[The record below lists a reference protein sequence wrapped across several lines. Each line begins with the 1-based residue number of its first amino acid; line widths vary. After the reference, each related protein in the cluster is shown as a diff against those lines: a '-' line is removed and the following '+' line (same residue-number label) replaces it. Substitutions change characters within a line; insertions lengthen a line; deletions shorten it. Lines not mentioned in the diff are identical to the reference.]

1 MLRLDM
7 ILLYM
12 LLTEDKISDSLK
24 EKKKEVAMFDEDDNT
39 GPAILVSFLV
49 GGIVGAGLALL
60 FAPQAGKKTRR
71 QLAELADDVKD
82 YAADYTKKLKD
93 KIA

>member
-1 MLRLDM
+1 
-7 ILLYM
+7 
-12 LLTEDKISDSLK
+12 
-24 EKKKEVAMFDEDDNT
+24 MFYEEDNT
-39 GPAILVSFLV
+39 GAAILVSFLV

-60 FAPQAGKKTRR
+60 FAPQTGKKTRE
-71 QLAELADDVKD
+71 QIAELADDVKD